1 LLNGKTLFVTKE
13 IEGEKERNGKASWST
28 NDVQN
33 KSWSTD
39 EKTVVTI
46 WKTVVTIW
54 KHPQQQKDYLPPQ
67 LRGKK
72 NHGALKPNIQ
82 NKQVPSP
89 FFF

>member
-1 LLNGKTLFVTKE
+1 LLNGKTLFVTKA

-46 WKTVVTIW
+46 WK
-54 KHPQQQKDYLPPQ
+54 HPQQQKDYLPPQ

-72 NHGALKPNIQ
+72 IMGH
-82 NKQVPSP
+82 
-89 FFF
+89 